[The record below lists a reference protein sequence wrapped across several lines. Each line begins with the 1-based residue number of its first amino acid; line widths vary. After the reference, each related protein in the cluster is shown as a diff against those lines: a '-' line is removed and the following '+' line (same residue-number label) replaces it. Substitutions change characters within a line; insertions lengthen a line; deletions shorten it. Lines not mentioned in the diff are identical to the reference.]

1 MGAAWKS
8 LKDGNDLEAVVEMI
22 KQVKA
27 LGLEAC
33 VTLGS
38 ITKAQAEKLKEAGL
52 DAYNHNIDTSPD
64 FIKEIISTRKFE
76 QRLETIKN
84 VESRYKCMLRRYY
97 WYGERLGT
105 IELECSK
112 FYANLTPQPEE
123 CSY

>member
-38 ITKAQAEKLKEAGL
+38 ILRIKQAEAK
-52 DAYNHNIDTSPD
+52 
-64 FIKEIISTRKFE
+64 R
-76 QRLETIKN
+76 
-84 VESRYKCMLRRYY
+84 MLV
-97 WYGERLGT
+97 
-105 IELECSK
+105 
-112 FYANLTPQPEE
+112 
-123 CSY
+123 